1 MPIDVNGNY
10 YSNDQFSLSGSNMNQ
25 GFGGNFAS
33 FNNGF
38 DSGGNTFNTF
48 EAAQPNLIQNIGTGI
63 QGLSSLYGIYSG
75 IQGLSLARDQYNLQK
90 DAYQTNLAN
99 SIASYNTT
107 LADTISGRAARSDV
121 SQEQVDEQVAARSL

>member
-1 MPIDVNGNY
+1 MPFDANGNY
-10 YSNDQFSLSGSNMNQ
+10 YSNDTFSLSGSNTNQ

-38 DSGGNTFNTF
+38 DNGGNTFNTF

-63 QGLSSLYGIYSG
+63 QGLSNIFGIYSG

-90 DAYQTNLAN
+90 DAYRTNLAN
-99 SIASYNTT
+99 SISSYNTA

-121 SQEQVDEQVAARSL
+121 SQEEVDKQVAARSL